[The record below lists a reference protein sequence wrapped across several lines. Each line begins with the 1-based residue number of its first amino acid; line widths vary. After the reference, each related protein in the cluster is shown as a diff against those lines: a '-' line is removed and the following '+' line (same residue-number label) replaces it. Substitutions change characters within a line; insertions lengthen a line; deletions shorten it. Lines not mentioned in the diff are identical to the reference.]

1 MHLNLKA
8 LKILNKFLLDK
19 LMGSFYSIFNKLFN
33 SFFDSKTQKIIE
45 KIILIS
51 AGLGFGIHLILIFLN
66 KQKIVTISSIY
77 PELLNDPIAA
87 IYTPF
92 SLILIYEVYL
102 LLFYLP
108 RSFTSC
114 VSKQF
119 EIISLIVIR
128 KIFKDIPQ
136 MDLDD
141 KWMLSGHNLELM
153 IDLLGFLFLFM
164 LIFLFNKNKN
174 RIPKKPVEEPKL
186 VRFKNSKKTV
196 SVILFGVLTV
206 MLSSTFF
213 QWIADILNENSVLQ
227 IDSLFFNQFFTLLIL
242 ADVVI
247 LLISFRYTEEYS
259 KLIRN
264 TGFIIATILIRLSF
278 SATANLTMILI
289 LPGVSY
295 AYLILK
301 IYNAIEDPKISSTV

>member
-1 MHLNLKA
+1 MNTIRA
-8 LKILNKFLLDK
+8 R
-19 LMGSFYSIFNKLFN
+19 FNTLFATVFAPKVRKGFEN
-33 SFFDSKTQKIIE
+33 
-45 KIILIS
+45 IILLL
-51 AGLGFGIHLILIFLN
+51 AGIGFLIHLGLIGL
-66 KQKIVTISSIY
+66 KSQGIVLFSAFNQD
-77 PELLNDPIAA
+77 LLSDPISA

-92 SLILIYEVYL
+92 SLILVYEVYL

-136 MDLDD
+136 MDFAGE
-141 KWMLSGHNLELM
+141 WMTSNHNLELM
-153 IDLLGFLFLFM
+153 VDLFGFLLLFL
-164 LIFLFNKNKN
+164 LIFLFNKNKMRLPERPSEDPN
-174 RIPKKPVEEPKL
+174 L
-186 VRFKNSKKTV
+186 MRFISSKKIV
-196 SVILFGVLTV
+196 SVCMFLVLGI
-206 MLSSTFF
+206 MSLSTFGKWMIDTIN
-213 QWIADILNENSVLQ
+213 QQAVGK

-247 LLISFRYTEEYS
+247 LLISFRYTEKYS

-278 SATANLTMILI
+278 SADGFLSMILI
-289 LPGVSY
+289 LTGVSF
-295 AYLILK
+295 ALLILK
-301 IYNAIEDPKISSTV
+301 IYNEMENPTLDSTV

>member
-1 MHLNLKA
+1 MNLFY
-8 LKILNKFLLDK
+8 LTFEKIF
-19 LMGSFYSIFNKLFN
+19 STVFAPRI
-33 SFFDSKTQKIIE
+33 QKIIE
-45 KIILIS
+45 KVILLL
-51 AGLGFGIHLILIFLN
+51 AALGFIIHLGLIFL
-66 KQKIVTISSIY
+66 KAQGIIFFSPLY
-77 PELLNDPIAA
+77 PELFNDPISA

-92 SLILIYEVYL
+92 SLILIYEIYL

-136 MDLDD
+136 MDLAGN
-141 KWMLSGHNLELM
+141 WMGSSHNFEL
-153 IDLLGFLFLFM
+153 IVDLLGFLILFL
-164 LIFLFNKNKN
+164 LIFLFNKSKQ
-174 RIPKKPVEEPKL
+174 RLPKQAVENSRL
-186 VRFKNSKKTV
+186 LNFIVSKKIV
-196 SVILFGVLTV
+196 SVMLFGVLGI
-206 MLSSTFF
+206 MLLSTLS
-213 QWIADILNENSVLQ
+213 QWIFNVFNQQSILNL
-227 IDSLFFNQFFTLLIL
+227 DSLFFNQFFTLLIL

-278 SATANLTMILI
+278 SAEGYLTMVLI
-289 LPGVSY
+289 LTGVSF
-295 AYLILK
+295 AYLILQ
-301 IYNAIEDPKISSTV
+301 IFNAMENPKVNSTA

>member
-1 MHLNLKA
+1 MNLFY
-8 LKILNKFLLDK
+8 LTFEKIF
-19 LMGSFYSIFNKLFN
+19 STVFAPRI
-33 SFFDSKTQKIIE
+33 QKIIE
-45 KIILIS
+45 KVILLL
-51 AGLGFGIHLILIFLN
+51 AALGFVIHLGLIFL
-66 KQKIVTISSIY
+66 KAQGIIFFSPLY
-77 PELLNDPIAA
+77 PELFNDPISA

-92 SLILIYEVYL
+92 SLILIYEIYL

-136 MDLDD
+136 MDLADN
-141 KWMLSGHNLELM
+141 WMSSSHNLEL
-153 IDLLGFLFLFM
+153 IVDLLGFLILFL
-164 LIFLFNKNKN
+164 LIFLFNKSKQ
-174 RIPKKPVEEPKL
+174 RLPKQAVENSRL
-186 VRFKNSKKTV
+186 LNFIVSKKIV
-196 SVILFGVLTV
+196 SVMLFGVLGI
-206 MLSSTFF
+206 MLLSTLS
-213 QWIADILNENSVLQ
+213 QWIFNVFNQQSILNL
-227 IDSLFFNQFFTLLIL
+227 DSLFFNQFFTLLIL

-278 SATANLTMILI
+278 SAEGYLTMVLI
-289 LPGVSY
+289 LTGVSF
-295 AYLILK
+295 AYLILQ
-301 IYNAIEDPKISSTV
+301 IFNAMENPKVNSTA

>member
-1 MHLNLKA
+1 MNLFY
-8 LKILNKFLLDK
+8 LTFEKIF
-19 LMGSFYSIFNKLFN
+19 SIVFAPKI
-33 SFFDSKTQKIIE
+33 QKIIE
-45 KIILIS
+45 KVILLL
-51 AGLGFGIHLILIFLN
+51 AALGFVIHLGLIFL
-66 KQKIVTISSIY
+66 KAQGIIFFSPLY
-77 PELLNDPIAA
+77 PELFNDPISA

-92 SLILIYEVYL
+92 SLILIYEIYL

-136 MDLDD
+136 MDLADN
-141 KWMLSGHNLELM
+141 WISSSHNLEL
-153 IDLLGFLFLFM
+153 IVDLLGFLILFL
-164 LIFLFNKNKN
+164 LIFLFNKSKQ
-174 RIPKKPVEEPKL
+174 RLPKEAVENSRLLK
-186 VRFKNSKKTV
+186 FIASKKIV
-196 SVILFGVLTV
+196 SVMLFGVLGV
-206 MLSSTFF
+206 MLLSNLS
-213 QWIADILNENSVLQ
+213 QWIYGVFNQQNLLNL
-227 IDSLFFNQFFTLLIL
+227 DSLFFNQFFTLLIL

-278 SATANLTMILI
+278 SAEGYLTMVLI
-289 LPGVSY
+289 LTGVSF
-295 AYLILK
+295 AYLILQ
-301 IYNAIEDPKISSTV
+301 IFNAMENPKVNSIA

>member
-1 MHLNLKA
+1 MN
-8 LKILNKFLLDK
+8 
-19 LMGSFYSIFNKLFN
+19 SFYLTFEKIFSLVFAPR
-33 SFFDSKTQKIIE
+33 TQKFIE
-45 KIILIS
+45 KIILFL
-51 AGLGFGIHLILIFLN
+51 AALGFVIHLGLIFL
-66 KQKIVTISSIY
+66 KTQGVIFPAIY
-77 PELLNDPIAA
+77 PELFNDPISA

-92 SLILIYEVYL
+92 SLILIYEIYL

-136 MDLDD
+136 MDL
-141 KWMLSGHNLELM
+141 SGNWISSSHNLEL
-153 IDLLGFLFLFM
+153 IVDLLGFLILFL
-164 LIFLFNKNKN
+164 LIFLFNRSKQKL
-174 RIPKKPVEEPKL
+174 PKQPVDDSRLLK
-186 VRFKNSKKTV
+186 FIASKKVV
-196 SVILFGVLTV
+196 SVMLFCVLGV
-206 MLSSTFF
+206 MLLSTLG
-213 QWIADILNENSVLQ
+213 QWFIDVLNQHSVLN

-278 SATANLTMILI
+278 SAESYLAMVLI
-289 LPGVSY
+289 LTGVSF
-295 AYLILK
+295 AYLILQ
-301 IYNAIEDPKISSTV
+301 IFNAMENPKINSTL

>member
-1 MHLNLKA
+1 MYPIRTFFSELYAAVFATSVQK
-8 LKILNKFLLDK
+8 KIENTILL
-19 LMGSFYSIFNKLFN
+19 L
-33 SFFDSKTQKIIE
+33 
-45 KIILIS
+45 
-51 AGLGFGIHLILIFLN
+51 AGVGFIIHLSLIFL
-66 KQKIVTISSIY
+66 KTQGVLLVSSQY
-77 PELLNDPIAA
+77 PELLNDPISA

-92 SLILIYEVYL
+92 SLILVYEIYL

-136 MDLDD
+136 MNLRGEWYYDA
-141 KWMLSGHNLELM
+141 HNLELAV
-153 IDLLGFLFLFM
+153 DLLGFLILFL
-164 LIFLFNKNKN
+164 LIFLFNVSKQRLPN
-174 RIPKKPVEEPKL
+174 RLVEDPSL
-186 VRFKNSKKTV
+186 LRFISSKKIV
-196 SVILFGVLTV
+196 SVTLFAVLSI
-206 MLSSTFF
+206 MSISTFG
-213 QWIADILNENSVLQ
+213 QWALDAINQQKIAQ

-278 SATANLTMILI
+278 SAESYLSMVLI
-289 LPGVSY
+289 LTGVSF
-295 AYLILK
+295 AYLILQ
-301 IYNAIEDPKISSTV
+301 IYNAMEHPKINSTA

>member
-1 MHLNLKA
+1 MN
-8 LKILNKFLLDK
+8 
-19 LMGSFYSIFNKLFN
+19 SFYLTFEKIFSLVFAPR
-33 SFFDSKTQKIIE
+33 TQKFIE
-45 KIILIS
+45 KIILFL
-51 AGLGFGIHLILIFLN
+51 AALGFVIHLGLIFL
-66 KQKIVTISSIY
+66 KTQGVIFPAIY
-77 PELLNDPIAA
+77 PELFNDPISA

-92 SLILIYEVYL
+92 SLILIYEIYL

-136 MDLDD
+136 MDL
-141 KWMLSGHNLELM
+141 SGNWISSSHNLEL
-153 IDLLGFLFLFM
+153 IVDLLGFLILFL
-164 LIFLFNKNKN
+164 LIFLFNRSKQKL
-174 RIPKKPVEEPKL
+174 PKQPVDDSRLLK
-186 VRFKNSKKTV
+186 FIASKKVV
-196 SVILFGVLTV
+196 SVMLFCVLGV
-206 MLSSTFF
+206 MLLSTLG
-213 QWIADILNENSVLQ
+213 QWFIDVLNQHSVLNL
-227 IDSLFFNQFFTLLIL
+227 DSLFFNQFFTLLIL

-278 SATANLTMILI
+278 SAESYLAMVLI
-289 LPGVSY
+289 LTGVSF
-295 AYLILK
+295 AYLILQ
-301 IYNAIEDPKISSTV
+301 IFNAMENPKINSTL

>member
-1 MHLNLKA
+1 MNTIRA
-8 LKILNKFLLDK
+8 R
-19 LMGSFYSIFNKLFN
+19 FNTLFATVFAPKVRKGFEN
-33 SFFDSKTQKIIE
+33 
-45 KIILIS
+45 IILLL
-51 AGLGFGIHLILIFLN
+51 AGIGFLIHLGLIGL
-66 KQKIVTISSIY
+66 KSQGIVLFSAFNQD
-77 PELLNDPIAA
+77 LLSDPISA

-92 SLILIYEVYL
+92 SLILVYEVYL

-136 MDLDD
+136 MDLAGE
-141 KWMLSGHNLELM
+141 WMTSNHNLELM
-153 IDLLGFLFLFM
+153 VDLFGFLLLFL
-164 LIFLFNKNKN
+164 LIFLFNKNKMRLPERPSEDPN
-174 RIPKKPVEEPKL
+174 L
-186 VRFKNSKKTV
+186 MRFISSKKIV
-196 SVILFGVLTV
+196 SVCMFLVLGI
-206 MLSSTFF
+206 MSLSTFGKWMIDTIN
-213 QWIADILNENSVLQ
+213 QQAVGK

-247 LLISFRYTEEYS
+247 LLISFRYTEKYS

-278 SATANLTMILI
+278 SADGFLSMILI
-289 LPGVSY
+289 LTGVSF
-295 AYLILK
+295 ALLILK
-301 IYNAIEDPKISSTV
+301 IYNEMESPTLDSTV

>member
-1 MHLNLKA
+1 MNAFRQQANA
-8 LKILNKFLLDK
+8 LF
-19 LMGSFYSIFNKLFN
+19 SFVFAPHIRKRFEN
-33 SFFDSKTQKIIE
+33 
-45 KIILIS
+45 IILLF
-51 AGLGFGIHLILIFLN
+51 AGLGFVVHLLLILLKNQGILIFPVA
-66 KQKIVTISSIY
+66 QQD
-77 PELLNDPIAA
+77 LLLDPIAA

-92 SLILIYEVYL
+92 SLILVYEVYL

-136 MDLDD
+136 MDLMGD
-141 KWMLSGHNLELM
+141 WMASQHNLELL
-153 IDLLGFLFLFM
+153 IDLTGFLLLFLM
-164 LIFLFNKNKN
+164 IFLFNKGKM
-174 RIPKKPVEEPKL
+174 RLSKRPVEDPRLK
-186 VRFKNSKKTV
+186 RFISSKKIV
-196 SVILFGVLTV
+196 SLILLLILSIMSCVTFGT
-206 MLSSTFF
+206 
-213 QWIADILNENSVLQ
+213 WIMDILQNTRVGKLDG
-227 IDSLFFNQFFTLLIL
+227 IFFNQFFTLLIL

-278 SATANLTMILI
+278 SAEGYLSILLI
-289 LPGVSY
+289 LTGVGF
-295 AYLILK
+295 ALLILQ
-301 IYNAIEDPKISSTV
+301 IYNAMEHPKEAQLKG

>member
-1 MHLNLKA
+1 MT
-8 LKILNKFLLDK
+8 
-19 LMGSFYSIFNKLFN
+19 SFRQWTDELF
-33 SFFDSKTQKIIE
+33 SLVFAPHIQKRFE
-45 KIILIS
+45 NIILFF
-51 AGLGFGIHLILIFLN
+51 AAFGFLSHLLLILLKKQGVFLFPTA
-66 KQKIVTISSIY
+66 QQD
-77 PELLNDPIAA
+77 LLLDPIAA

-92 SLILIYEVYL
+92 SLILVYEVYL

-136 MDLDD
+136 MDLMGD
-141 KWMLSGHNLELM
+141 WMYSQHNLELL
-153 IDLLGFLFLFM
+153 IDLTGFLLLFLM
-164 LIFLFNKNKN
+164 IFLFNKGKMQLS
-174 RIPKKPVEEPKL
+174 RRPVEDPLLK
-186 VRFKNSKKTV
+186 RFISSKKIV
-196 SVILFGVLTV
+196 SLVLLLILSLMSMISFGK
-206 MLSSTFF
+206 
-213 QWIADILNENSVLQ
+213 WIVDIIQETQVGKLDG
-227 IDSLFFNQFFTLLIL
+227 IFFNQFFTLLIL

-278 SATANLTMILI
+278 AADGYLNILLI
-289 LPGVSY
+289 LTGVGF
-295 AYLILK
+295 ALLILQ
-301 IYNAIEDPKISSTV
+301 IYNAMEQTENNRVGLKK

>member
-1 MHLNLKA
+1 MN
-8 LKILNKFLLDK
+8 
-19 LMGSFYSIFNKLFN
+19 SFYLTFEKIFSLVFAPR
-33 SFFDSKTQKIIE
+33 TQKFIE
-45 KIILIS
+45 KIILFL
-51 AGLGFGIHLILIFLN
+51 AALGFVIHLGLIFL
-66 KQKIVTISSIY
+66 KTQGVIFPAIY
-77 PELLNDPIAA
+77 PELFNDPISA

-92 SLILIYEVYL
+92 SLILIYEIYL

-136 MDLDD
+136 MDL
-141 KWMLSGHNLELM
+141 SGNWISSSHNLELI
-153 IDLLGFLFLFM
+153 IDLLGFLILFL
-164 LIFLFNKNKN
+164 LIFLFNRSKQKL
-174 RIPKKPVEEPKL
+174 PKQPVDDSRLLK
-186 VRFKNSKKTV
+186 FIASKKVV
-196 SVILFGVLTV
+196 SVMLFCVLGV
-206 MLSSTFF
+206 MLLSTLG
-213 QWIADILNENSVLQ
+213 QWFIDVLNQHSVLNL
-227 IDSLFFNQFFTLLIL
+227 DSLFFNQFFTLLIL

-278 SATANLTMILI
+278 SAESYLAMVLI
-289 LPGVSY
+289 LTGVSF
-295 AYLILK
+295 AYLILQ
-301 IYNAIEDPKISSTV
+301 IFNAMENPKINSTL

>member
-1 MHLNLKA
+1 MHPIRTFFSELYAAVFAASVQK
-8 LKILNKFLLDK
+8 KIENTILL
-19 LMGSFYSIFNKLFN
+19 L
-33 SFFDSKTQKIIE
+33 
-45 KIILIS
+45 
-51 AGLGFGIHLILIFLN
+51 AGIGFIIHLSLIFL
-66 KQKIVTISSIY
+66 KAQGVLLFSSQY
-77 PELLNDPIAA
+77 PELLNDPISA

-92 SLILIYEVYL
+92 SLILVYEIYL

-136 MDLDD
+136 MN
-141 KWMLSGHNLELM
+141 LSGAWYYDTHNLELAV
-153 IDLLGFLFLFM
+153 DLLGFLLLFL
-164 LIFLFNKNKN
+164 LIFLFNLSKQ
-174 RIPKKPVEEPKL
+174 RLPKRPVKDPSL
-186 VRFKNSKKTV
+186 LRFISSKKIV
-196 SVILFGVLTV
+196 SVTLFAVLGI
-206 MLSSTFF
+206 MSISTFG
-213 QWIADILNENSVLQ
+213 QWTLDVINQQKIAQ

-278 SATANLTMILI
+278 SAEGYLSMVLI
-289 LPGVSY
+289 LTGVSF
-295 AYLILK
+295 AYLILQ
-301 IYNAIEDPKISSTV
+301 IYNAMEHPKTNSTA

>member
-1 MHLNLKA
+1 MNTIRA
-8 LKILNKFLLDK
+8 RFNT
-19 LMGSFYSIFNKLFN
+19 IFATVFAPKVRKGFEN
-33 SFFDSKTQKIIE
+33 
-45 KIILIS
+45 IILLL
-51 AGLGFGIHLILIFLN
+51 AGIGFLIHLGLIGL
-66 KQKIVTISSIY
+66 KSQGIVLFSAFNQD
-77 PELLNDPIAA
+77 LLSDPISA

-92 SLILIYEVYL
+92 SLILVYEVYL

-136 MDLDD
+136 MDLAGE
-141 KWMLSGHNLELM
+141 WMTSNHNLELM
-153 IDLLGFLFLFM
+153 VDLFGFLLLFL
-164 LIFLFNKNKN
+164 LIFLFNKNKMRLPERPSEDPN
-174 RIPKKPVEEPKL
+174 L
-186 VRFKNSKKTV
+186 MRFISSKKIV
-196 SVILFGVLTV
+196 SVCMFLVLGI
-206 MLSSTFF
+206 MSLSTFGKWMIDTIN
-213 QWIADILNENSVLQ
+213 QQAVGK

-247 LLISFRYTEEYS
+247 LLISFRYTEQYS

-278 SATANLTMILI
+278 SADSFLSMILI
-289 LPGVSY
+289 LTGVSF
-295 AYLILK
+295 ALLILK
-301 IYNAIEDPKISSTV
+301 IYNEMESPTLDSTV